1 MAVDLARVDLWA
13 NAGKPAR
20 YSVARELTET
30 VNTGGAGNRTGGPST
45 TAGGALGNNSGGSC
59 RGFVGSGSNGN
70 ARTAVLVAEGAAV
83 AIPAARSEPS
93 ASMAVAAEAQ
103 EVTTPARGRWMCW
116 INCNQL

>member
-59 RGFVGSGSNGN
+59 GGFVGSGSNGN
-70 ARTAVLVAEGAAV
+70 ARTAVLVAEGGG
-83 AIPAARSEPS
+83 
-93 ASMAVAAEAQ
+93 
-103 EVTTPARGRWMCW
+103 RGHTGGTFGTFSLYGSRGGGPRGD
-116 INCNQL
+116 NTGAGPLDVLD